1 MNKMAP
7 FSVVADADRVEIA
20 AELRNIFFV
29 CVHFVVL
36 VSTFRGLRT
45 CNIFKVRQNHNTN
58 ILISSHHTPSRVG
71 R

>member
-45 CNIFKVRQNHNTN
+45 CNIFKVRQN
-58 ILISSHHTPSRVG
+58 
-71 R
+71 